1 MRIFDTYVQKLK
13 YKVLTELARQTWV
26 GNDAFSVFN
35 DIANQVV
42 KKGEPTMSCC
52 IYKDRAIV
60 AERIRIALG
69 GKKEDHNVIQVID
82 IACDECPVAGHV
94 VTDLCRGCVA
104 HACVD
109 ACKLGAITV
118 DSHQKAEIDKSK
130 CVECGKCAKSCPY
143 SAIANFKRPCERACK
158 VDAISMA
165 PDGVAQIDSE
175 KCIECGACVYKCPFG
190 ATLDVSSI
198 TDIIKT
204 IVDSDNNKN
213 YHVHAIVAPAI
224 AGQFQYAKAGQ
235 LISAIRE
242 LGFYAVE
249 EVALGA
255 DIVAYKEA
263 QELQEKGFLTSS
275 CCPAFVKYIKMKFP
289 QLAEHISHNLS
300 PMAETGKLIKEQD
313 PDAKIVFIGPC
324 TAKKGEVRK
333 PEVHQ
338 YVDYVMTF
346 EELQAMIDSKDI
358 AVDQLPETE
367 LDTAT
372 YYGRVFARTGG
383 LSEAVTEA
391 VREQKAAA
399 EAAKADAP
407 DGAGASGAVASGEA
421 GASGKPAS
429 GDGACDGDSADSKP
443 FVFDPIVC
451 DGIDSCKTAL
461 LRASKGLLPNNFIEG
476 MVCTDGCIGGA
487 ACLSHGNADKRAI
500 DNYGKKA
507 SHKEIRDVLYGTDRA
522 PCVRRHEFMI
532 FSARNPKK
540 S

>member
-143 SAIANFKRPCERACK
+143 SAIANFKRPCEKACK

-255 DIVAYKEA
+255 DVVE
-263 QELQEKGFLTSS
+263 
-275 CCPAFVKYIKMKFP
+275 
-289 QLAEHISHNLS
+289 
-300 PMAETGKLIKEQD
+300 
-313 PDAKIVFIGPC
+313 
-324 TAKKGEVRK
+324 
-333 PEVHQ
+333 
-338 YVDYVMTF
+338 
-346 EELQAMIDSKDI
+346 
-358 AVDQLPETE
+358 
-367 LDTAT
+367 
-372 YYGRVFARTGG
+372 RT
-383 LSEAVTEA
+383 
-391 VREQKAAA
+391 
-399 EAAKADAP
+399 
-407 DGAGASGAVASGEA
+407 
-421 GASGKPAS
+421 
-429 GDGACDGDSADSKP
+429 
-443 FVFDPIVC
+443 
-451 DGIDSCKTAL
+451 
-461 LRASKGLLPNNFIEG
+461 
-476 MVCTDGCIGGA
+476 
-487 ACLSHGNADKRAI
+487 
-500 DNYGKKA
+500 
-507 SHKEIRDVLYGTDRA
+507 
-522 PCVRRHEFMI
+522 RRH
-532 FSARNPKK
+532 RNCRKK
-540 S
+540 DF